1 MSHLAFGTHMLG
13 GAALHHVGFA
23 TLHHV
28 DLATFTIRLEL
39 RFGMFLGRSLVVRL
53 IALMLIARFMSDIA
67 ITTGVVF
74 LADLTTGG
82 LLVTCSHFLFLY
94 EMVLTVWIYVT
105 IKVPAPEPVLVEV
118 SLI

>member
-1 MSHLAFGTHMLG
+1 M
-13 GAALHHVGFA
+13 
-23 TLHHV
+23 
-28 DLATFTIRLEL
+28 DLATLTIRLEL
-39 RFGMFLGRSLVVRL
+39 RLGTFLGRSLVVRFV
-53 IALMLIARFMSDIA
+53 ALVLVARFLCDVA

-74 LADLTTGG
+74 LADLTTGS